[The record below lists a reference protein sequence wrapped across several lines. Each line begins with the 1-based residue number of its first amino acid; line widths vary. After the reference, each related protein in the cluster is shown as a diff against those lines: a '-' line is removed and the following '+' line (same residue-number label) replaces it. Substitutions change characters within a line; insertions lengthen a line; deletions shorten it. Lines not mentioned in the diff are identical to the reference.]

1 MVDLNEL
8 GSNYTQTIK
17 KLQKIGINTYEDL
30 VKQDI
35 IALSKKINIGI
46 GTAKKMKDTAEI
58 ALKKQENLLKI
69 KDIRLPDEKQKNRA
83 EQWTINGIFKKIKGC
98 TLTVPYDFQ
107 RNEFWTEEQ
116 MQDLIDSLAC
126 GVIIPQLYV
135 YENKEKNCFEIIDG
149 QQRCATIRE
158 LCENRLEFLFSSGK
172 ALEDGLDVLNYFR
185 LDDLK
190 ERNINMYND
199 LLSKQLDVVILTGM
213 SREEA
218 QDFYVTL
225 NASNSEMSNGE
236 LFYAIRGAFH
246 STLEKT
252 RNHVLFNKLVRSKR
266 RGDLEAI
273 TNLLSIKYNDG
284 FALKQ
289 FKRHKGRTVK
299 QFRTISSKANERL
312 YTSFTEDLD
321 WCYDILCHVNMNNA
335 SGTMV
340 NLVSVLLSIR
350 EDNPDVSQEDLISCL
365 NYLLDI
371 IEKPTIW
378 RTNFKADFEN
388 FAEFHTNSSGDA
400 IKKTWKAVERVF
412 NRGRELW
419 QDKAQGNIFEEL
431 MNN

>member
-1 MVDLNEL
+1 MVDINEL

-30 VKQDI
+30 VELEPIQ
-35 IALSKKINIGI
+35 LSKKIGVGV
-46 GTAKKMKDTAEI
+46 GTAKNMKQIAVI
-58 ALKKQENLLKI
+58 ALKKQENILKI
-69 KDIRLPDEKQKNRA
+69 KDIQLPDEKQKNRA

-98 TLTVPYDFQ
+98 TLTVPFDFQ

-126 GVIIPQLYV
+126 GVIIPQIYV
-135 YENKEKNCFEIIDG
+135 YENKEKGCFEIIDG

-158 LCENRLEFLFSSGK
+158 LCENRLEFLFSSPK
-172 ALEDGLDVLNYFR
+172 ALEDGLDILNHFH
-185 LDDLK
+185 LNDLK
-190 ERNINMYND
+190 ERNIGTYND

-213 SREEA
+213 TREEA

-252 RNHVLFNKLVRSKR
+252 RNHVLFNKLMRSKR
-266 RGDLEAI
+266 RGDLEAV

-289 FKRHKGRTVK
+289 FKRNKNRTVK
-299 QFRTISSKANERL
+299 QFRNISTIANNEL
-312 YTSFTEDLD
+312 YSSFTNDLD

-340 NLVSVLLSIR
+340 NLVSVLLAIR
-350 EDNPDVSQEDLISCL
+350 EDNPEVSQEDLISCL

-371 IEKPTIW
+371 IEKPTRW

-388 FAEFHTNSSGDA
+388 FAEHYTNSSGDA

-412 NRGRELW
+412 NRGKELW
-419 QDKAQGNIFEEL
+419 QDEDHGSILGEL
-431 MNN
+431 MNS